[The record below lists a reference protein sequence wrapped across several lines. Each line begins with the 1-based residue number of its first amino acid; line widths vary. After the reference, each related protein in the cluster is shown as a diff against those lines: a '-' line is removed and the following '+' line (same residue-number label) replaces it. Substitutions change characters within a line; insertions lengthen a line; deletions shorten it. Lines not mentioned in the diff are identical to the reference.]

1 MSSAN
6 DQLQLTIH
14 LRDINAG
21 MIKAWK
27 KAFKDEKGEHLDHVI
42 GMTPIGKLF
51 LEALMYKKLVLGL
64 ALGCT
69 GVSYRLHQG

>member
-1 MSSAN
+1 MLSAN

-27 KAFKDEKGEHLDHVI
+27 EAFKDEKGEHLDHVI

-51 LEALMYKKLVLGL
+51 LEALMYKKS
-64 ALGCT
+64 CT
-69 GVSYRLHQG
+69 GVSIRLHWG